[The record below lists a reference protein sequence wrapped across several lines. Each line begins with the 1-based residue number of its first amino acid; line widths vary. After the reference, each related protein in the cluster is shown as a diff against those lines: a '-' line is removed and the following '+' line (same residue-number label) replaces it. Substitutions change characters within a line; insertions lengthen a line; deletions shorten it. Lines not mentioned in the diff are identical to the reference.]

1 MVGFEPNTF
10 RSISDDVN
18 EQATTTLDMP
28 AGNLVY
34 IQEKTFF
41 SKLQKPE
48 EILEI
53 RKKLKFSFS
62 EFRKNRFDN
71 FTKSI

>member
-1 MVGFEPNTF
+1 MF
-10 RSISDDVN
+10 S
-18 EQATTTLDMP
+18 
-28 AGNLVY
+28 GNLVY

-41 SKLQKPE
+41 PKLRKSE

-53 RKKLKFSFS
+53 RKKLKFAFS
-62 EFRKNRFDN
+62 EFRKNQFDN

>member
-1 MVGFEPNTF
+1 M
-10 RSISDDVN
+10 SS
-18 EQATTTLDMP
+18 
-28 AGNLVY
+28 GNLDY
-34 IQEKTFF
+34 IQEKALFP
-41 SKLQKPE
+41 KLRKSE

>member
-1 MVGFEPNTF
+1 MTPE
-10 RSISDDVN
+10 
-18 EQATTTLDMP
+18 
-28 AGNLVY
+28 NLEY
-34 IQEKTFF
+34 IQNKMFFPKLEK
-41 SKLQKPE
+41 SE

-53 RKKLKFSFS
+53 RKKLKFPFS

>member
-1 MVGFEPNTF
+1 MSPEN
-10 RSISDDVN
+10 
-18 EQATTTLDMP
+18 LD
-28 AGNLVY
+28 Y
-34 IQEKTFF
+34 IQGKKNFL
-41 SKLQKPE
+41 KLQQSK

-71 FTKSI
+71 FTTSI